1 MTQVMRKRAYGAFLG
16 VLCGDAAGATLEFH
30 RGEITSE
37 MVSKAMRMPGGGL
50 FRVGPGQ
57 ITDDSELALSLSRA
71 ITQSDRSDDD
81 ALLEATARSYAAWCD
96 TRPYDIGNTCAAAFE
111 TDPTSKEEPFAPAM
125 MQRAQRFSM
134 ASEANGALMRIVPM
148 ALLTWNNPEERI
160 VLLAKRDALLSHP
173 SVVCQDCN
181 AVYCLLLV
189 YLLHHPGDFSGAI
202 AHGERFVLAHVSS
215 VARDWFLQESLQEL
229 ASIDCSR
236 QIGHVR
242 WAFVLAIHFLRRNES
257 YERAIHATL
266 LKGGDTDTN
275 AAIVGGLMGA
285 LHGADAIPEYMSAP
299 VLAFDCSNPIKGRQ
313 RPAAYKSDQI
323 AALTSQLLGHVDGA

>member
-30 RGEITSE
+30 RGAITSE
-37 MVSKAMRMPGGGL
+37 MASAAMRMPGGGV

-57 ITDDSELALSLSRA
+57 ITDDSELALSLARA
-71 ITQSDRSDDD
+71 IAQSDRSDDN
-81 ALLEATARSYAAWCD
+81 ALLEATARSYAKWCD

-111 TDPTSKEEPFAPAM
+111 ADPTSQEPFAPAM

-134 ASEANGALMRIVPM
+134 DSEANGALMRIVPM
-148 ALLTWNNPEERI
+148 ALFTWSDPEERI

-215 VARDWFLQESLQEL
+215 VARDWYLHESLQEL
-229 ASIDCSR
+229 AAIDCTR

-285 LHGADAIPEYMSAP
+285 LHGADAIPEYMSTP
-299 VLAFDCSNPIKGRQ
+299 VLAFECSHPTTGRQ

-323 AALTSQLLGHVDGA
+323 AALTKQLLGPVDEA